1 MSYIVSHFNEPGKAL
16 ESYIAI
22 GGEGSMMSVK
32 ALWDKNFEQTL
43 ISDGIIK
50 MINPLQK
57 SKTKIVSKD
66 EIFESAIYSISIS
79 LSDEITFRDVE
90 VQNADL
96 SEKEVDIVI
105 GMDII
110 SRGDFEVRNY
120 NNIVEFAFRIPPKNE
135 PIFDSN
141 NILTTF

>member
-43 ISDGIIK
+43 ISDDIIK

-66 EIFESAIYSISIS
+66 KIFESAINLAFFR
-79 LSDEITFRDVE
+79 LSATSKDQRTDMLLVWILYQE
-90 VQNADL
+90 VTL
-96 SEKEVDIVI
+96 K
-105 GMDII
+105 
-110 SRGDFEVRNY
+110 
-120 NNIVEFAFRIPPKNE
+120 
-135 PIFDSN
+135 
-141 NILTTF
+141 